1 MNYLAGKRIL
11 ITGAS
16 GFIGSFL
23 VERALEEGMEV
34 WAAVRRSSSHGYL
47 TDPRIRF
54 VELDLDNETLLA
66 TQLQQAGPWDF
77 CVHAAGLTKSLRAE
91 DFFRVNTEG
100 TRHLV
105 RQLLS
110 TQTLRGRFIF
120 MSSLSVFGPVREE
133 FRSHE
138 GHVYSPILDTD
149 TPRPNTVYG
158 FSKLAAEQALAEF
171 SALDYVILRP
181 TGVYGPREKDYF
193 LMAKSIAQHVDFGAG
208 SLPQEITFIYVR
220 DLVEATFLAL
230 TNGPSA
236 RGYFLTDGS
245 VYDSA
250 TFGRLLQTEMGVRF
264 VLPIKAPL
272 GLLKAIC
279 SVSEQ
284 IAQWRNKPTT
294 LNTDK
299 YHILAQ
305 RNWQCDIAPA
315 RQLLGYQPHYSL
327 VEGVKETVAW
337 YKKNGWL

>member
-1 MNYLAGKRIL
+1 MNELAGKRIL

-23 VERALEEGMEV
+23 VERALAEGMEV
-34 WAAVRRSSSHGYL
+34 WAAVRRSSSQAYL
-47 TDPRIRF
+47 TDPRIHF
-54 VELDLDNETLLA
+54 IELDLDDEALLA
-66 TQLQQAGPWDF
+66 RQLQAAGAWDF
-77 CVHAAGLTKSLRAE
+77 CIHAAGLTKSLRTD

-110 TQTLRGRFIF
+110 TQTLRGRFVF

-133 FRSHE
+133 FHATD
-138 GHVYSPILDTD
+138 GHIYSPILDTD

-208 SLPQEITFIYVR
+208 SLPQEITFIYVH
-220 DLVEATFLAL
+220 DLVKATFLAL
-230 TNGPSA
+230 TKGPSG
-236 RGYFLTDGS
+236 RGYFLTDGG
-245 VYDSA
+245 VYDSS
-250 TFGRLLQTEMGVRF
+250 TFGRLLQTEMGIRF

-272 GLLKAIC
+272 GVLKMIC
-279 SVSEQ
+279 GVSEQ
-284 IAQWRNKPTT
+284 IAQWRNIPTT

-305 RNWQCDIAPA
+305 RNWQCDITPA
-315 RQLLGYQPHYSL
+315 RELLGFQPRYSL
-327 VEGVKETVAW
+327 AQGVKETVAW
-337 YKKNGWL
+337 YKRNGWL